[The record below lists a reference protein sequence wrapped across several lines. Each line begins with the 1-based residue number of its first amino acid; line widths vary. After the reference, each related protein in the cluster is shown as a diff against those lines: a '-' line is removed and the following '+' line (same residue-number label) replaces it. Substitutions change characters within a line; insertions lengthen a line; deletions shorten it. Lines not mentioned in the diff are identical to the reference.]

1 MRKEASLEQWKALYE
16 VTTRIKELKPW
27 EKLWDLDI
35 IGIQNGKEEDTTFF
49 SIMGRGGDCYG
60 IVVYE
65 GYEGLNK
72 FLMLTMQ
79 EHMNLSTK
87 YVMFNQRNLT
97 CYWGNRD
104 ELTDN
109 QRKVIKVFIRL

>member
-49 SIMGRGGDCYG
+49 SIMG
-60 IVVYE
+60 
-65 GYEGLNK
+65 
-72 FLMLTMQ
+72 
-79 EHMNLSTK
+79 
-87 YVMFNQRNLT
+87 
-97 CYWGNRD
+97 
-104 ELTDN
+104 
-109 QRKVIKVFIRL
+109 